1 MLLYPIKIME
11 KKRKKFFFNL
21 KLRWRWGRCTY
32 LGRGVR
38 EDLAKKVPCE
48 LRPEE
53 REEHKPAPSLGRRFQ
68 PAEPRRIRAPWRGRT
83 ESVHRTKRKRCPMK
97 LDQSRGGG
105 QRVGST

>member
-11 KKRKKFFFNL
+11 KKRKKLFFNL

-53 REEHKPAPSLGRRFQ
+53 RE
-68 PAEPRRIRAPWRGRT
+68 
-83 ESVHRTKRKRCPMK
+83 
-97 LDQSRGGG
+97 
-105 QRVGST
+105 